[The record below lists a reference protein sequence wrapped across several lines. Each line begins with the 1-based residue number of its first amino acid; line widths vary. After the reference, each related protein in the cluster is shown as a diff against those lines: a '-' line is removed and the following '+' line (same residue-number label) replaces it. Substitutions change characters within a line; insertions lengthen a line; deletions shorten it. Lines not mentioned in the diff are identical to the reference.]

1 MPLRL
6 SRIAIACAMTL
17 VFCASGRSQNAA
29 SVNDQKN
36 KDNQSVTKVN
46 MKQKMQSGSS
56 SGSTGVAGKTAQVGH
71 LATGSLDQLAPF
83 LDQLSS
89 MSRAALVKDAL
100 QGHDV
105 NFPGRKEWEDK
116 LMNAR
121 DTFISECRVL
131 LQRAQQMGSPAG
143 GQSTVQEQIQDIVQ
157 DFQKAGA
164 AFLAVI
170 AEGQKLAARPKAH

>member
-29 SVNDQKN
+29 SVNGQKN
-36 KDNQSVTKVN
+36 KDNRSD
-46 MKQKMQSGSS
+46 SS

-71 LATGSLDQLAPF
+71 STTGSLDQVVQF

-89 MSRAALVKDAL
+89 MSRAALVKDVL

-121 DTFISECRVL
+121 DTFVSECRVL
-131 LQRAQQMGSPAG
+131 LQRAQHLGLPAG
-143 GQSTVQEQIQDIVQ
+143 GQSTVQDNSSQQIQDIIQ
-157 DFQKAGA
+157 DFQKADA